1 MKILVINS
9 GSSSIKYKC
18 FDMPGRK
25 VLASGLC
32 ERIGEPTG
40 RLTHR
45 VDGRRDVA
53 DRPFPDHAGALEEVL
68 ARLSGDGGVLERPG
82 MLDGVGHR
90 LVHGGEAFAE
100 SVLVD
105 DAVIAAVRDAIP
117 LAPLHNPANLL
128 GLEVGRKLLPGVPQ
142 VGVFDTAFHQQMPP
156 SAYLYAL
163 PYEWYERHR
172 IRRYGFHGTSHAYV
186 AARAAELLGRPLVEL
201 RIITCHLGNG
211 ASMAAVRGGRSVD
224 TSMGFTPLEG
234 LVMGTRPGDFDPAI
248 VLYLQESLGMSAR
261 EVGQALNKRSGLLG
275 LSGRTN
281 DMREIET
288 AAENGDPRARL
299 AIEVYCHRVKK
310 HIGASTAVLG
320 RVDALVFTAGVGE
333 NSPLVREKSVAGLE
347 AMGYGIDAERNAAA
361 AGGEEADIT
370 GADSRARVLV
380 IPTDEEAAIAGETF
394 AILSRAGTAA

>member
-18 FDMPGRK
+18 FDMPERT

-32 ERIGEPTG
+32 ERIGEPRGT
-40 RLTHR
+40 LTHR
-45 VDGRRDVA
+45 AGDRSDVTERA
-53 DRPFPDHAGALEEVL
+53 FPDHAAALQEVL
-68 ARLSGDGGVLERPG
+68 ARLTGDGGVLERPE

-90 LVHGGEAFAE
+90 LVHGGEEYSE

-105 DAVIAAVRDAIP
+105 DDVVDAVRRNIP

-142 VGVFDTAFHQQMPP
+142 AGVFDTAFHQHMPP
-156 SAYLYAL
+156 SAYVYAL
-163 PYEWYERHR
+163 PYEWYREHR

-186 AARAAELLGRPLVEL
+186 ARRAAVMLGRPPEEL

-224 TSMGFTPLEG
+224 TTMGFTPLEG

-248 VLYLQESLGMSAR
+248 VLFLQESLGMTAQ
-261 EVGQALNKRSGLLG
+261 EVGRCLNKRSGLLG

-281 DMREIET
+281 DMREIEE
-288 AAENGDPRARL
+288 AAAQGDERAGL
-299 AIEVYCHRVKK
+299 ALDVYCYRVRKT
-310 HIGASTAVLG
+310 IGAYTAVLG
-320 RVDALVFTAGVGE
+320 GADALVFTAGVGE
-333 NSPLVREKSVAGLE
+333 NSAAVRVRCVEGLG
-347 AMGYGIDAERNAAA
+347 ALGFAIDPARNASAA
-361 AGGEEADIT
+361 RGKEADVSA
-370 GADSRARVLV
+370 ADSRARILV
-380 IPTDEEAAIAGETF
+380 IPTDEEAAIAAETF
-394 AILSRAGTAA
+394 ALLT

>member
-18 FDMPGRK
+18 FDMPERT

-32 ERIGEPTG
+32 EKIGEPTG
-40 RLTHR
+40 RLTHEAG
-45 VDGRRDVA
+45 GRKDVTE
-53 DRPFPDHAGALEEVL
+53 RPFADHAVALAEVL
-68 ARLSGDGGVLERPG
+68 ARMTATGGVLEHPG
-82 MLDGVGHR
+82 ELGGVGHR
-90 LVHGGEAFAE
+90 LVHGGESFSE
-100 SVLVD
+100 SVRVD
-105 DAVIAAVRDAIP
+105 DAVIDAVRRNIP

-163 PYEWYERHR
+163 PYELYEEHR

-186 AARAAELLGRPLVEL
+186 ARRAAEVLERPAAEL

-248 VLYLQESLGMSAR
+248 VLFLQESLGMSAA
-261 EVGQALNKRSGLLG
+261 EVGTLLNKKSGLLG
-275 LSGRTN
+275 LTGRTN
-281 DMREIET
+281 DMREIE
-288 AAENGDPRARL
+288 AAAAAGDRRARI
-299 AIEVYCHRVKK
+299 AMEVYCHRVKK
-310 HIGASTAVLG
+310 TIGAYTAVLG
-320 RVDALVFTAGVGE
+320 QVDALVFTAGVGE
-333 NSPLVREKSVAGLE
+333 NSPLVREKCVDGL
-347 AMGYGIDAERNAAA
+347 AALGYAVDRERNAAA
-361 AGGEEADIT
+361 PRGKEADLT
-370 GADSRARVLV
+370 AAGSRSRILV
-380 IPTDEEAAIAGETF
+380 IPTDEEVAIAVETF
-394 AILSRAGTAA
+394 GILGGVPAR